1 MSLDVAALRRAR
13 VLFVGAGGL
22 GSPASLALAR
32 TGVGEIRILDDDTV
46 DASNLHRQLLFSDAD
61 VGTSKVASAVSR
73 LSREAHLA
81 GHATEVVGFERRF
94 VPETAL
100 TELAGVDLVIEGAD
114 NMATKFLVADACS
127 IANVPLVQAGAIRWN
142 GWAFARNGAGGSC
155 LRCVFEDLPAR
166 QNGEEESCSLSG
178 VVGPVVGVL
187 GALEALLAVR
197 LLGGDAAAAGELWSY
212 DALRG
217 AFRKSRVRRR
227 EGCPLCS
234 GSIRELSV
242 ERYLAPSCAA

>member
-1 MSLDVAALRRAR
+1 MKLDVTALRRSR

-22 GSPASLALAR
+22 GAPSSLALAR
-32 TGVGEIRILDDDTV
+32 TGVAEIRILDDDNV

-61 VGTSKVASAVSR
+61 VGTSKVASAVTR
-73 LSREAHLA
+73 LSREAQIA
-81 GHATEVVGFERRF
+81 GHTTEVVGHERRF

-100 TELAGVDLVIEGAD
+100 ADLAGIDLVIEGAD

-127 IANVPLVQAGAIRWN
+127 IANVPVVQAGAIRWN
-142 GWAFARNGAGGSC
+142 GWAFARSAAGGSC
-155 LRCVFEDLPAR
+155 LRCVFEDLPTR
-166 QNGEEESCSLSG
+166 ENGDEETCSVAG

-197 LLGGDAAAAGELWSY
+197 LLGGDVGAAGELWSY

-217 AFRKSRVRRR
+217 SFRKSRVRRR
-227 EGCPLCS
+227 EGCPLCA
-234 GSIRELSV
+234 GSIRELSA